1 MKHPWWPGSKGGQ
14 DEREETVRRPVVAG
28 AFYPSEPD
36 RLTAMIDSLL
46 AGAGDAHLP
55 GVVGLIAPHAGYEYS
70 GTVAAR
76 AYRLLR
82 GRKPDRVVVIA
93 PSHFENFPFASVYGG
108 DFYSTP
114 LGPIPIDR
122 AFADALGDSH
132 PAVRTSS
139 LGHSSKEAERGE
151 HSLEVQLPF
160 LQRVLGEFRLVAI
173 VMGDSKYEVCRGL
186 GKSLARL
193 IGDSDTVLVASSDL
207 SHYHPY
213 SEAVELDRATLD
225 TIEAWNFLSLPRHE
239 ACGAGPIAAM
249 MMAADRLSARR
260 ARLVCYRN
268 SGDTAGDRHRVVGYG
283 AVACLRGEDPFELG
297 EAEQVRLRAIARC
310 AVEDAVLNRPS
321 TVEASPPGPLHM
333 LRGAFVT
340 LTHEGEL
347 RGCVGHTVADRPLD
361 ASVQDSARMAACE
374 DRRFTPMQAWELP
387 GLEYEISVLSPMHL
401 VGRIEELT
409 IGQHGVL
416 IKQGDHV
423 GVLLPRV
430 AVDHRLDR
438 EELLTAAC
446 RKAGLTGDA
455 WQDPRTDVYSFTAQV
470 F

>member
-1 MKHPWWPGSKGGQ
+1 MKHAWWPGSRGGH
-14 DEREETVRRPVVAG
+14 DGRDDPIRRPAVAG
-28 AFYPSEPD
+28 AFYPAEPD
-36 RLTAMIDSLL
+36 RLKSMVDSLL
-46 AGAGDAHLP
+46 AEAGEAVLP
-55 GVVGLIAPHAGYEYS
+55 DLVGLIAPHAGYEYS
-70 GTVAAR
+70 GAVAAH

-82 GRKPDRVVVIA
+82 DRKPDRVVVIA

-114 LGPIPIDR
+114 LGLVPIDR
-122 AFADALGDSH
+122 AFADALSDAH
-132 PAVRTSS
+132 PLVRRSS
-139 LGHSSKEAERGE
+139 LGHESEQERGE

-160 LQRVLGEFRLVAI
+160 LQRVLGEFQLVPV
-173 VMGDSKYEVCRGL
+173 VMGDSKYDVCRAL
-186 GKSLARL
+186 GMSLARL
-193 IGDSDTVLVASSDL
+193 IDGSDTVLVASSDL

-213 SEAVELDRATLD
+213 SEAVELDRGTLD

-249 MMAADRLSARR
+249 MMAADRLNTRR

-268 SGDTAGDRHRVVGYG
+268 SGDATGDRLRVVGYG
-283 AVACLRGEDPFELG
+283 ALACLRGEEPFELG
-297 EAEQVRLRAIARC
+297 EPERVQLRAIARC
-310 AVEDAVLNRPS
+310 AVEDAVLKRTS
-321 TVEASPPGPLHM
+321 VGEAASSGPLHT

-340 LTHEGEL
+340 LTHGGEL

-361 ASVQDSARMAACE
+361 ASVRESARMAACE
-374 DRRFTPMQAWELP
+374 DRRFPPMQAWELP

-401 VGRIEELT
+401 VGRIEEVE

-416 IKQGDHV
+416 VKQSEHV

-430 AVDHRLDR
+430 ALDHRFDR
-438 EELLTAAC
+438 QELLSAAC
-446 RKAGLTGDA
+446 RKAGLAGDA
-455 WQDPRTDVYSFTAQV
+455 WRDSKTDIYSFTAQV